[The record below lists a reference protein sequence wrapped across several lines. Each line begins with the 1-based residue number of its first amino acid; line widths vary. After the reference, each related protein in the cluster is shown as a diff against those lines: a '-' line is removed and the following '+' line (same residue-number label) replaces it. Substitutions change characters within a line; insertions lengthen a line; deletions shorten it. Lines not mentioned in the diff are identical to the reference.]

1 MHTYFVDLGLDVLGL
16 GHGLLEYPGEAWP
29 LLCSQLVYEL
39 TPETVRVDMVFVDG
53 RKLVVTIRVTLAKNM
68 AIAEG
73 YEIIEAHFSE
83 KPVLFDLLAR
93 KAVDFWI
100 TTLRSSFHIRGR
112 NASHR
117 LPGAILE
124 VQDDLRASFTFHLET
139 AFIVIYFSDGSG

>member
-1 MHTYFVDLGLDVLGL
+1 MHTNFIDLGLDVLSL
-16 GHGLLEYPGEAWP
+16 GHGLFEHTSEAWP

-39 TPETVRVDMVFVDG
+39 TPVTVRVDVILVNR
-53 RKLVVTIRVTLAKNM
+53 RKLVVTICVPLAKNM

-73 YEIIEAHFSE
+73 HEIIEAHFSE
-83 KPVLFDLLAR
+83 KPVLFDQFAW

-100 TTLRSSFHIRGR
+100 TTLRLSFHLRSR
-112 NASHR
+112 NVSHR

-124 VQDDLRASFTFHLET
+124 VQDDLRARLTFYLEA

>member
-1 MHTYFVDLGLDVLGL
+1 MYTYFVDLGLDVLGL
-16 GHGLLEYPGEAWP
+16 GHGLLEHPGEAWP
-29 LLCSQLVYEL
+29 FLCSQLVYEL
-39 TPETVRVDMVFVDG
+39 TPEAVRVDLVLVDR
-53 RKLVVTIRVTLAKNM
+53 RKLMVTICVTLAKNM

-93 KAVDFWI
+93 KPVDFWI
-100 TTLRSSFHIRGR
+100 ATLRSSFHIHGR

-124 VQDDLRASFTFHLET
+124 VQDDLRASFTFYLET